1 MTREERIRHERAAM
15 RIPPWGFAPSEV
27 DDGPCPYSPT
37 SAGGVA
43 WAQAQAWRA
52 EILERDPNYFDQ

>member
-37 SAGGVA
+37 GPAGQA